1 MKKIILILLALSLF
15 LAGSAFA
22 EDASKLDVNP
32 ELLGKPLADFTTT
45 DIDGNTFSLSEA
57 VNDHEAVV
65 INLWATWCGPCK
77 QEFPDVNK
85 VYEAYKD
92 RVAFIALSIDP
103 NDTDEGI
110 AEYREKLNLTLP
122 MGHDEE
128 QSLYIYTEQKGV
140 PTTLIVDRFGNL
152 GFCRI
157 GAFRTADDLS
167 RTLDTFLGDQYTET
181 VVQTGIPVDTSTL
194 VLPVSPVRALY
205 IDNPGAQKALVR
217 TAQDADPV
225 TVYVVNDSIAHVRAE
240 ITTADAAAD
249 VIMHSSEEGYTK
261 LPDMYDPDRGVMV
274 RDVAVPEDGF
284 SVVALLDYTVVI
296 SGKEDPDLVQYLLV
310 RNTDELQKMVDTF
323 KAAGSEESFF
333 EMVSDEAAESE
344 STADAYIIH
353 VLDQNGDPVPE
364 VFVSFCTTACHNV
377 ESDENGT
384 VTFNGPLDAYLVHI
398 IDCPEGYSYD
408 ESFEMYTPKAYG
420 EWTIR
425 INKD

>member
-128 QSLYIYTEQKGV
+128 QSLYIYTEQKRRSDNS
-140 PTTLIVDRFGNL
+140 DR
-152 GFCRI
+152 RP
-157 GAFRTADDLS
+157 FRQS
-167 RTLDTFLGDQYTET
+167 RFLQDRR
-181 VVQTGIPVDTSTL
+181 
-194 VLPVSPVRALY
+194 LPH
-205 IDNPGAQKALVR
+205 G
-217 TAQDADPV
+217 
-225 TVYVVNDSIAHVRAE
+225 
-240 ITTADAAAD
+240 
-249 VIMHSSEEGYTK
+249 G
-261 LPDMYDPDRGVMV
+261 
-274 RDVAVPEDGF
+274 
-284 SVVALLDYTVVI
+284 
-296 SGKEDPDLVQYLLV
+296 
-310 RNTDELQKMVDTF
+310 
-323 KAAGSEESFF
+323 
-333 EMVSDEAAESE
+333 
-344 STADAYIIH
+344 
-353 VLDQNGDPVPE
+353 
-364 VFVSFCTTACHNV
+364 
-377 ESDENGT
+377 
-384 VTFNGPLDAYLVHI
+384 
-398 IDCPEGYSYD
+398 
-408 ESFEMYTPKAYG
+408 
-420 EWTIR
+420 
-425 INKD
+425 